1 MNVSHTKHYYLKT
14 VVLLALLISL
24 LPRTG
29 ECQTYKP
36 FSTLTGTQVSDTI
49 MFNGLAA
56 FIPTALEAKHGTTN
70 VQSLPGGRIIKYTPN
85 PGFVG
90 LDTFAVLLQFGNTF
104 PYSTYQAYKIS
115 VFPSWLSTQADFAV
129 ANASGSATIS
139 VLANDGTSAPPLTL
153 STIPVCSNGTASIQ
167 PNGQIVFTAQSG
179 FNGIAHLNYVV
190 CDAADNCRTENVDIS
205 VPSNTAPGTDTLQYA
220 TAKNTQLNMPLAFS
234 GYNLLTPPA
243 RGSLAMPNPHSFIYK
258 PFKDSVGVDEF
269 VLRNVHNQDTTYTLV
284 KINVLN
290 TPAPNKIALD
300 DYVFTPTNKSVEFN
314 VREND
319 VNGTLT
325 GNTISVK
332 SFQSIPAAVGVL
344 EHPISNTNGK
354 FRFTPAPNFTG
365 VATFKY
371 FVGNQNVPNLENAT
385 VSIFVNNLAP
395 SAATFKLNTPKATPI
410 IVNYK
415 LPFLGFDFS
424 ILDQPNNGNAVVH
437 LGFQTITV
445 NGQTI
450 SGYNLL
456 VYTPDANYVGADE
469 MEIQYCIQ
477 NGQCYTV
484 KIEVDVLNMNGTFC
498 VDDCVWTGDANY
510 DGVVNHRD
518 LLPIGF
524 FMGLGGAVR
533 PNAALEWY
541 GQFADNW
548 TTPFANFP
556 TNLKHS
562 DADGN
567 GYIGL
572 ADTAALHRFYGKTH
586 NLFPEIPPKFKG
598 DNGVTTGLKLL
609 SHALGQPIEVGDQV
623 EIEVSLGT
631 AAKPIANLYGYVYK
645 YQFNSNWVISDL
657 NMEFY
662 SNAWMSLN
670 SPTIGFARSN
680 LPTNTLET
688 AFTRTNGLPQSGW
701 GKVAKVDFIVVDV
714 IEGGKPGDA
723 KQLSLT
729 ATGGEGM
736 DNNGQEVALPDATIN
751 LLVKIPGN
759 STDDNEQVQEN
770 QLFVFPNPTSD
781 LAIFHLN
788 GNNEINELRI
798 FSTTGTEVWNSGK
811 VNWKRAEISV
821 ADLPNGMYFAVAN
834 TTGGRVTKKF
844 QVIR

>member
-24 LPRTG
+24 FPLTG
-29 ECQTYKP
+29 KAQTYKSI
-36 FSTLTGTQVSDTI
+36 STLTGTQVSDTLL
-49 MFNGLAA
+49 FQGLAA
-56 FIPTALEAKHGTTN
+56 FTAKQGTHGTAS
-70 VQSLPGGRIIKYTPN
+70 VQTLPGNIGRIIKYTPDA
-85 PGFVG
+85 GFVG
-90 LDTFAVLLQFGNTF
+90 VDTFVMKLQFGNSF
-104 PYSTYQAYKIS
+104 PFVSYQAYKIS
-115 VFPSWLSTQADFAV
+115 VYPSWLSTQPDFAV
-129 ANASGSATIS
+129 ANAGGTATIS
-139 VLANDGTSAPPLTL
+139 VLANDGTSAQPL
-153 STIPVCSNGTASIQ
+153 SISSIPICSNGTATIQ
-167 PNGQIVFTAQSG
+167 TNGQIAFIAQSG
-179 FNGIAHLNYVV
+179 FTGIAHLNYVV
-190 CDAADNCRTENVDIS
+190 CDAAGNCRTENVDIS
-205 VPSNTAPGTDTLQYA
+205 VPQTTAPSNDTLQYA
-220 TAKNTQLNMPLAFS
+220 TAKNTQLIMPLAFS
-234 GYNLLTPPA
+234 GYSLFTPPT
-243 RGSLAMPNPHSFIYK
+243 RGSLSMPNPHSFIFK
-258 PFKDSVGVDEF
+258 PFKDSIGADNF
-269 VLRNVHNQDTTYTLV
+269 VLQNIHSQDTTYTLV

-290 TPAPNKIALD
+290 TPAPNKIAID
-300 DYVFTPTNKSVEFN
+300 DYIFTPANKPIVFN
-314 VREND
+314 VRTND
-319 VNGTLT
+319 MNGTVDNAVT
-325 GNTISVK
+325 VK
-332 SFQSIPAAVGVL
+332 SFQSLPSSIGTL
-344 EHPISNTNGK
+344 EHPFDNKNGQFK
-354 FRFTPAPNFTG
+354 FTPAPNFTG
-365 VATFKY
+365 EANFKY
-371 FVGNQNVPNLENAT
+371 FVGNQNVSNLENAT
-385 VSIFVNNLAP
+385 VSILVNNLVPA
-395 SAATFKLNTPKATPI
+395 AATFNLSTPKATPL

-415 LPFLGFDFS
+415 LPFIGFDFS
-424 ILDQPNNGNAVVH
+424 ILDQPNNGDAVVH
-437 LGFQTITV
+437 LGYQTITV

-456 VYTPDANYVGADE
+456 VYTPDANYVGSDE

-498 VDDCVWTGDANY
+498 IDDCVWAGDANY
-510 DGVVNHRD
+510 DGVVNNRD

-524 FMGLGGAVR
+524 FMGLGGTTR
-533 PNAALEWY
+533 PNAELEWY

-548 TTPFANFP
+548 ISPFANFP

-572 ADTAALHRFYGKTH
+572 ADTAALHRFYGKVH
-586 NLFPEIPPKFKG
+586 NLFPEIPAKFKG
-598 DNGVTTGLKLL
+598 DNGLITGLKLL
-609 SHALGQPIEVGDQV
+609 SHSPGQPIEVGDHV

-657 NMEFY
+657 DMEFY

-670 SPTIGFARSN
+670 SPTIGFSRSN
-680 LPTNTLET
+680 LPTNALET

-701 GKVAKVDFIVVDV
+701 GKVAKIDFI
-714 IEGGKPGDA
+714 IEDIMDGGKPGDA
-723 KQLSLT
+723 KQINLT

-736 DNNGQEVALPDATIN
+736 DSNGQAIALPDASLN

-788 GNNEINELRI
+788 GNNEINELQI
-798 FSTTGTEVWNSGK
+798 FSTTGKQVWNSGK